1 VITARFTL
9 ASLILLAS
17 PASPPSVAYGT
28 YIGGRHKDVATA
40 LAVDAAGNA
49 WVVGNT
55 PSPDFPVTKGAFKP
69 QTFVNNDDSVGFAT
83 ELSPAGDRFV
93 YSTYIGGSFRSSANA
108 VAVDDSGGAVVV
120 GSTCS
125 SDFPVTP
132 NAFQPKPGGG
142 GKGLESCD
150 GYVVKL
156 DPSGPEAEYATYLG
170 GSDADNLNAVA
181 VDGLRTVIAG
191 WTRSPDLLG
200 TAARGESDGLLLI
213 LDAKGRKTWVDRF
226 GGSGND
232 WFSAVAVGADGT
244 IWAAGTSDSAD
255 LPCRGLTSERPF
267 GFIVAFRHDR
277 DPACLEFAGQPAA
290 ISSDGS
296 GHVYL
301 AGSVQSGGR
310 TTGFVLRLTDTH
322 IDWYRR
328 VGGSDETRISGIS
341 AGLSGSLFVCGFSY
355 SRDFP
360 VTPGAMARYP
370 GLGSDMMLLRLSSGD
385 GHVVYGTFLGGN
397 AGPEIAPVNNI
408 AVAVRADAE
417 GDVWVAGSAIGHP
430 QWISHNAAQAQSRG
444 NTDAFVLK
452 LKFPK

>member
-1 VITARFTL
+1 VIPFLLTL
-9 ASLILLAS
+9 GSLLWV
-17 PASPPSVAYGT
+17 PSALSQPSIVYGT
-28 YIGGRHKDVATA
+28 YIGGRHKDGAAA

-49 WVVGNT
+49 WVVGTT
-55 PSPDFPVTKGAFKP
+55 PSPDFPVTKGAFKI
-69 QTFVNNDDSVGFAT
+69 QTSVNNDDSVGFAT
-83 ELSPAGDRFV
+83 ELSSDGDRFV
-93 YSTYIGGSFRSSANA
+93 YSTFIGGSFRSSANS
-108 VAVDDSGGAVVV
+108 VAVDNSGGVVVV

-125 SDFPVTP
+125 SNFPVTA
-132 NAFQPKPGGG
+132 NALQPKPGGG

-150 GYVVKL
+150 GYVVRL
-156 DPSGPEAEYATYLG
+156 DPSGPGAQYATYLG

-181 VDGLRTVIAG
+181 VDGLRTVVAG
-191 WTRSPDLLG
+191 WTRSRDLLG
-200 TAARGESDGLLLI
+200 ATPHGESDGLLVI
-213 LDAKGRKTWVDRF
+213 LDAKGQLAGVNRF
-226 GGSGND
+226 GGSGDD

-255 LPCRGLTSERPF
+255 LACRGPASERPF
-267 GFIVAFRHDR
+267 GFVVAFRHDR

-290 ISSDGS
+290 ISIDGK

-310 TTGFVLRLTDTH
+310 TTGFALRLTDTH

-341 AGLSGSLFVCGFSY
+341 AGLPGSLFVCGFSY

-360 VTPGAMARYP
+360 VTPGAIARNP
-370 GLGSDMMLLRLSSGD
+370 GRGSDMMLLRLSSGD
-385 GHVVYGTFLGGN
+385 GRVVYGTFLGGN
-397 AGPEIAPVNNI
+397 AGPEISPVNNT

-417 GDVWVAGSAIGHP
+417 RNVWVAGSAIGHP
-430 QWISHNAAQAQSRG
+430 QWISHDAAQAQSRG